1 MNASISVICYRRLL
15 HIFLVLETK
24 KAEEEE
30 LKVVYINPH
39 GY

>member
-24 KAEEEE
+24 KAEEE